1 MNKNLEIA
9 SKIVEEILPDYFTF
23 RLFQSEVAEDGS
35 FFREYAEKPEEI
47 HKRIV
52 TLLESYE

>member
-1 MNKNLEIA
+1 MDKNLKIS

-35 FFREYAEKPEEI
+35 YFKEYAEKPEEI
-47 HKRIV
+47 HKRII

>member
-1 MNKNLEIA
+1 MDKNLEIA

-23 RLFQSEVAEDGS
+23 RLYQSEIAEDGS
-35 FFREYAEKPEEI
+35 FFREYSEKAEEI